1 MEILQAGAPDC
12 APADGLAGLLSPL
25 AEPEFLR
32 HRLGS
37 EPVVVRGRERRF
49 RGLFGWPQ
57 LNEVLAA
64 ARTDTSRIHLVRSAD
79 GVPLGS
85 CAEPVPQLSPRGRP
99 ARLRPERLQEVL
111 GAGTTL
117 VIDGIEELHAP
128 LRDLATAVEGS
139 VRSLVQAN
147 LYVNLGGAEQG
158 FHTHWDDHD
167 VFILQAEG
175 AKHWDIHPPT
185 EEHPVGVLSTPVP
198 PADGAA
204 GWSGELTD
212 GDVLY
217 LPRGWWHT
225 VKAVEGRPSLHLTL
239 GTRLPSAGDLLRR
252 LLVHL
257 ARNHSLVR
265 QDLPRFATA
274 DRARGWYE
282 DLREVLAAAVREP
295 GLLEQLAGQAD
306 GGAPAR
312 PEFSLPYLPDGGS
325 PADPAGRR

>member
-1 MEILQAGAPDC
+1 MEILQAGAPGH

-37 EPVVVRGRERRF
+37 EPVLIRGREGRF

-57 LNEVLAA
+57 LNEALTA
-64 ARTDTSRIHLVRSAD
+64 ARTDASRIHLVRSAD
-79 GVPLGS
+79 GVPLAS

-99 ARLRPERLQEVL
+99 ARLRPDRLYETL
-111 GAGTTL
+111 GAGATL

-128 LRDLATAVEGS
+128 LRTLATALEGTLG
-139 VRSLVQAN
+139 SLVQAN
-147 LYVNLGGAEQG
+147 VYANLGGAAPG

-175 AKHWDIHPPT
+175 AKHWDVHPPT
-185 EEHPVGVLSTPVP
+185 DDHPVGVLSTPAP

-204 GWSGELTD
+204 TWSGELTD

-225 VKAVEGRPSLHLTL
+225 VKALEGRPSLHLTL

-252 LLVHL
+252 LLAHL
-257 ARNHSLVR
+257 ARHHGLVR

-274 DRARGWYE
+274 EQAQDWYGR
-282 DLREVLAAAVREP
+282 LREVLAEAVREP
-295 GLLEQLAGQAD
+295 GLLERLAGQVD

-312 PEFSLPYLPDGGS
+312 PEFRLPHLPGGA
-325 PADPAGRR
+325 PAAHPAGAP

>member
-1 MEILQAGAPDC
+1 METLEASAHDC
-12 APADGLAGLLSPL
+12 TAADGLAGLLSPL

-37 EPVVVRGRERRF
+37 EPVVIRGRERRF

-64 ARTDTSRIHLVRSAD
+64 ARTDASRIHLVRSAD
-79 GVPLGS
+79 GVPLTS

-99 ARLRPERLQEVL
+99 SRLRPDRLYETL
-111 GAGTTL
+111 SAGSTL

-128 LRDLATAVEGS
+128 LRALVTAVEGS
-139 VRSLVQAN
+139 LRSPLQAN

-185 EEHPVGVLSTPVP
+185 EDYPVGVLSA
-198 PADGAA
+198 PARPAENAA
-204 GWSGELTD
+204 TWSGELTD

-225 VKAVEGRPSLHLTL
+225 VKAVEGRPSVHLTL

-265 QDLPRFATA
+265 QDLPRFTEA
-274 DRARGWYE
+274 DHARDWYE
-282 DLREVLAAAVREP
+282 ALREVLVATACEP
-295 GLLEQLAGQAD
+295 GLLDKLAREAD
-306 GGAPAR
+306 GGPAVR
-312 PEFSLPYLPDGGS
+312 PQFSLPYHWPVTDPVGS
-325 PADPAGRR
+325 R